1 MYNAYLKK
9 CNEIMKIKC
18 PYCNTEQKQKPVK
31 SWAYGKMI
39 ENRTASETIWGASV
53 NCSRYS
59 CKCGKSFNFF
69 LTTKGKFWTIPK
81 SKKKP

>member
-1 MYNAYLKK
+1 M
-9 CNEIMKIKC
+9 NEIC
-18 PYCNTEQKQKPVK
+18 PYCNREQNQKPVK

-39 ENRTASETIWGASV
+39 EKRTENGTKWGASV

-59 CKCGKSFNFF
+59 CNCGKSFNFF

-81 SKKKP
+81 SKKTKI

>member
-1 MYNAYLKK
+1 M
-9 CNEIMKIKC
+9 EIKC
-18 PYCNTEQKQKPVK
+18 PYCNSEQKQKPVK
-31 SWAYGKMI
+31 SWVYGKMI
-39 ENRTASETIWGASV
+39 EKRTETGTLWGAQV

-81 SKKKP
+81 SKKE